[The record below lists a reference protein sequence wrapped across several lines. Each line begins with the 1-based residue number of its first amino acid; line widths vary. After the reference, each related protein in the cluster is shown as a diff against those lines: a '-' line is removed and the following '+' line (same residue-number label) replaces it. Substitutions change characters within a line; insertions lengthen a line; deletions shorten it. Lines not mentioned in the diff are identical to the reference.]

1 MIEMTGEFGA
11 LSSDMAAGA
20 KVIGKNTSEI
30 VSDLRW
36 LFIGVLIIEVL
47 SLFILIFVFFMVLQ
61 QWRSLRESKKVRA
74 VGGDGK

>member
-1 MIEMTGEFGA
+1 MTGEFGA

-36 LFIGVLIIEVL
+36 LFIGVLTGKVL
-47 SLFILIFVFFMVLQ
+47 LFVILIFVCLTVLQ
-61 QWRSLRESKKVRA
+61 QWGNLEESKEVRS